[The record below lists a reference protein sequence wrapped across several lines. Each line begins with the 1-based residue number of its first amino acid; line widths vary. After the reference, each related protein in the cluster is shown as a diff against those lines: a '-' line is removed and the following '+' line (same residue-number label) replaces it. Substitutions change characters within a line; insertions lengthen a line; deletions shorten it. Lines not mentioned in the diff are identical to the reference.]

1 MESRENPHLLG
12 QIAIKEGLI
21 QDKQLQECLELQAAG
36 KVEKPIGWF
45 LVDRGHLSE
54 EQLAKL
60 LGIQESR
67 FEKLSADPSRGGLF
81 GQVAVRLG
89 YVTRPQIYEA
99 LREQQ
104 AVGRGESS
112 LLLGQILLR
121 KKHLTPDQFLE
132 VLRRQKK
139 DVTAAGPR
147 PN

>member
-1 MESRENPHLLG
+1 MNAPENPHLLG
-12 QIAIKEGLI
+12 QIA
-21 QDKQLQECLELQAAG
+21 LQEGYLQKTHLEECLSRQA
-36 KVEKPIGWF
+36 KSDVDKPLGWF
-45 LVDRGHLSE
+45 LVEAGHLTQD
-54 EQLAKL
+54 QLAQAL
-60 LGIQESR
+60 RIQESR

-81 GQVAVRLG
+81 GQLAVRLG
-89 YVTRPQIYEA
+89 YVTRPQIHEA

-139 DVTAAGPR
+139 DVTSAR
-147 PN
+147 SS